1 MLMENGPL
9 KKNNNEYEVIEHKII
24 KNFKV
29 FLVSLAYR
37 TPHVHSDFE
46 FNFLLEGS
54 AFVICDGIE
63 KTFHAPDYFVVNPF
77 TPHEIRTE
85 SPALFLSIQVQTSFF
100 KSYFPAVSHT
110 EFAFC
115 GAPNDPAPIFSYA
128 VSLAK
133 QYFKE
138 EPGFE
143 LFCAARLNDIFYYL
157 ITSMPHQTVSN
168 AVHQKQKQNYKRI
181 RRISDYIDE
190 HYSEKLLLR
199 DVAEIEGLSLTY
211 LSHFFKDHFQMSFQE
226 YLMRLRCEK
235 ARQLLLLTDHNLLE
249 ICLEC
254 GFSDIK
260 YLNKGFLEIYK
271 TSPKELRRQSPKK
284 EISSGKSFL
293 QSTQRFLS
301 AEDSLK
307 ILEES
312 SLTGF
317 CVSCPKTYAKE
328 FSPASDIY
336 REK

>member
-1 MLMENGPL
+1 MLMNNKFI
-9 KKNNNEYEVIEHKII
+9 KKAENEYEVIEHSII

-37 TPHVHSDFE
+37 TPHIHSDFE

-54 AFVICDGIE
+54 ALVICDGIE
-63 KTFHAPDYFVVNPF
+63 KRFHAPDFFVVNPF

-85 SPALFLSIQVQTSFF
+85 KPALFLSVQVQTSFF

-115 GAPNDPAPIFSYA
+115 GASGDPAAIFSYA

-133 QYFKE
+133 QYFME
-138 EPGFE
+138 GPGFE

-157 ITSMPHQTVSN
+157 ITTMPYQIVSN

-190 HYSEKLLLR
+190 HYSEKLLLK
-199 DVAEIEGLSLTY
+199 DVAEMENLSLTY

-260 YLNKGFLEIYK
+260 YLNKGFLEIYM
-271 TSPKELRRQSPKK
+271 TSPKELRRKAPKK
-284 EISSGKSFL
+284 ESDSGKSFL
-293 QSTQRFLS
+293 QSTQKFLS

-307 ILEES
+307 VLERI
-312 SLTGF
+312 
-317 CVSCPKTYAKE
+317 A
-328 FSPASDIY
+328 I
-336 REK
+336 

>member
-1 MLMENGPL
+1 MSMEKNL
-9 KKNNNEYEVIEHKII
+9 SKKTENEYEVIEHKII

-37 TPHVHSDFE
+37 TPHIHSDFE
-46 FNFLLEGS
+46 FNLLLEGS
-54 AFVICDGIE
+54 ALVICDGME
-63 KTFHAPDYFVVNPF
+63 KTFHAPDFFVVNPF

-85 SPALFLSIQVQTSFF
+85 SPALFLSVQVQTSFF
-100 KSYFPAVSHT
+100 KNYFPAVSHT

-115 GAPNDPAPIFSYA
+115 GAGENPAPVFSHA
-128 VSLAK
+128 VSLA
-133 QYFKE
+133 QHYFRE

-157 ITSMPHQTVSN
+157 LTSIPYQTVSN
-168 AVHQKQKQNYKRI
+168 AVHQKQKQHYKRI

-190 HYSEKLLLR
+190 HYSDKLLLT
-199 DVAEIEGLSLTY
+199 DIAEMENLSLTY

-226 YLMRLRCEK
+226 YLMHLRCEK

-284 EISSGKSFL
+284 EIASDKSFL
-293 QSTQRFLS
+293 QSSQRFLS
-301 AEDSLK
+301 AKDSLK
-307 ILEES
+307 VLEKIT
-312 SLTGF
+312 LTN
-317 CVSCPKTYAKE
+317 
-328 FSPASDIY
+328 
-336 REK
+336 

>member
-1 MLMENGPL
+1 MPTKRKLSRKPE
-9 KKNNNEYEVIEHKII
+9 NEYEVIEHKVI

-37 TPHVHSDFE
+37 TPHIHSDFE
-46 FNFLLEGS
+46 FNLLLEGS
-54 AFVICDGIE
+54 ALVICDGIE
-63 KTFHAPDYFVVNPF
+63 KTFHAPDFFVINPF

-85 SPALFLSIQVQTSFF
+85 NPALFLSVQVQTSFF

-115 GAPNDPAPIFSYA
+115 GASRDPAPAFSYA
-128 VSLAK
+128 IPLAK

-157 ITSMPHQTVSN
+157 ITNMPHQTISN
-168 AVHQKQKQNYKRI
+168 AVHQQQKQNYKRI

-199 DVAEIEGLSLTY
+199 DIAEMENLSLTY
-211 LSHFFKDHFQMSFQE
+211 LSHFFRDHFQMSFQE
-226 YLMRLRCEK
+226 YLMHLRCEK

-284 EISSGKSFL
+284 ESSPDKSFL

-307 ILEES
+307 VLEKV
-312 SLTGF
+312 TI
-317 CVSCPKTYAKE
+317 PK
-328 FSPASDIY
+328 
-336 REK
+336 